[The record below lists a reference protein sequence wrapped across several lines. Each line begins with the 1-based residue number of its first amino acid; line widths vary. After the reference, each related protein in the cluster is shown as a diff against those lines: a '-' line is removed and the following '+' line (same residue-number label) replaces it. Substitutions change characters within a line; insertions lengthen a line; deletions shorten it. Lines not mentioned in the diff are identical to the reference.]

1 MNNEKGF
8 VTTFAIITIF
18 SLCVAISSIAI
29 YGQSS
34 AKKIKAYKNRFEA
47 KKEAEELIFR
57 MLEDFQIL
65 KSIEDGAKEKEAI
78 LEITNKY
85 LQYNFSAKDVSTGI
99 NKNFIRKEILES
111 NALKK
116 YLNSSKIQ
124 EAEYGWINP
133 KIADEKFIE
142 SIKADLETE
151 NTFPLVNFY
160 PIYNISEMEKDFIK
174 AILEYEKIPEE
185 EEKLKKLEAQSFLG
199 IDKKILK
206 EILKVSE
213 NNAVFNFLGTKTVF
227 WKILFETKQYKVKAI
242 FALVPDKKEN
252 SKAEKYILIEKELS
266 FKENAG

>member
-18 SLCVAISSIAI
+18 SLCVVVSSIAL
-29 YGQSS
+29 YEQSL

-47 KKEAEELIFR
+47 KNEAEELIFR

-65 KSIEDGAKEKEAI
+65 KSIEDGVKEKEAI
-78 LEITNKY
+78 LEIANKY
-85 LQYNFSAKDVSTGI
+85 FQYNFSAKDVSTGI
-99 NKNFIRKEILES
+99 NKNFIGKEILES

-116 YLNSSKIQ
+116 YQNSSEMQK
-124 EAEYGWINP
+124 AEYGWINP

-151 NTFPLVNFY
+151 NTFPLVNYY
-160 PIYNISEMEKDFIK
+160 PIYNISEMERDFIK
-174 AILEYEKIPEE
+174 AILEYEKIPNA
-185 EEKLKKLEAQSFLG
+185 EEKIKKLEEQSFLG
-199 IDKKILK
+199 IDKKSLK
-206 EILKVSE
+206 EILEVSE

-227 WKILFETKQYKVKAI
+227 WEILFETKQYKVKAI

-252 SKAEKYILIEKELS
+252 SKVEKYILIEKELS
-266 FKENAG
+266 FKENAE